1 MELIRAHI
9 TNFRS
14 AENSDEFRVDYVTC
28 LVGKNEAGKSTILA
42 ALAALNPHPATPMV
56 FDKERDYPRRFL
68 TEYASRHPKGEA
80 VTIKTTWELTDDE
93 VAEVEDELGKGV
105 LKSREVQISRTYG
118 AKAPSWE
125 VPLNLHKAFENLFEQ
140 FKLGAPERAQIKAAG
155 TSNELVEILSKL
167 ESPTD
172 KQKAL
177 LEKLKSFG
185 RRGGMAASRVNPR
198 PAAPLPGVS
207 KSRPL
212 FEPIGFMNRTPSA

>member
-125 VPLNLHKAFENLFEQ
+125 VPRISTRRLRTCL
-140 FKLGAPERAQIKAAG
+140 
-155 TSNELVEILSKL
+155 SSSSWELQS
-167 ESPTD
+167 
-172 KQKAL
+172 
-177 LEKLKSFG
+177 G
-185 RRGGMAASRVNPR
+185 RRSR
-198 PAAPLPGVS
+198 LPGLQTNWLKFS
-207 KSRPL
+207 ASLKAQPTSRKHFWKSSSRLAGGAAWPH
-212 FEPIGFMNRTPSA
+212 PA

>member
-1 MELIRAHI
+1 MGG
-9 TNFRS
+9 S
-14 AENSDEFRVDYVTC
+14 
-28 LVGKNEAGKSTILA
+28 
-42 ALAALNPHPATPMV
+42 P
-56 FDKERDYPRRFL
+56 
-68 TEYASRHPKGEA
+68 
-80 VTIKTTWELTDDE
+80 
-93 VAEVEDELGKGV
+93 
-105 LKSREVQISRTYG
+105 
-118 AKAPSWE
+118 
-125 VPLNLHKAFENLFEQ
+125 NLHKAFENLFEQ